1 VEAVIARAAEVMQ
14 EEPDAY
20 ATQREHLAS
29 EAQRLSEAIK
39 NLTVAVESGAC
50 LAPLVEALKDR
61 QRERADV
68 LARLEHLE
76 GLATAVTWDEDTLTE
91 LRARL
96 VEWDGLLSSEP
107 VMARPD
113 PPQAAGG
120 ALDHD
125 TEGHAGRSLLRGERA
140 GDLWPDYQRDAACTK
155 CGAPGVAR
163 TALHALLVCLRVSLP
178 S

>member
-107 VMARPD
+107 VMAR
-113 PPQAAGG
+113 QI
-120 ALDHD
+120 LRKLL
-125 TEGHAGRSLLRGERA
+125 EGRLTMTPKVTPEGRFYEVSGLATYGRIINGM
-140 GDLWPDYQRDAACTK
+140 
-155 CGAPGVAR
+155 
-163 TALHALLVCLRVSLP
+163 LRVQSVVP
-178 S
+178 PG